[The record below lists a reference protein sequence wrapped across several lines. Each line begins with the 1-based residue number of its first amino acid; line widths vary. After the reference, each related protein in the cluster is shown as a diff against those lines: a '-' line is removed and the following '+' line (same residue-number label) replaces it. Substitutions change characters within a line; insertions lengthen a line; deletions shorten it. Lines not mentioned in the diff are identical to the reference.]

1 MSSQRTNLIDW
12 RKGWLETHTGTN
24 VALLVAVD
32 GDFFDGSGHS
42 FESEVSQELRS
53 LLENPT
59 VRVEGIDPSTGAGGY
74 GIGAIWE
81 LVGHGA
87 DILAYVAA
95 AVAAAPSIRKAVK
108 YLARRASRSAQ
119 TDVYLSG
126 EAIKALCVAE
136 LCEDGFPAASIERIE
151 IIEHKYDPIEPTTEK
166 QQLFSAYTVTIEG
179 RQRDGFYHVWSSL
192 ITCRGEV
199 VGKGHARIP
208 MPNATQ
214 WSSISS
220 GHEMLRALK

>member
-1 MSSQRTNLIDW
+1 MSSKGRDLIDW
-12 RKGWLETHTGTN
+12 RKGWLETHTGTH

-32 GDFFDGSGHS
+32 GDFFDGSGDT
-42 FESEVSQELRS
+42 SENGVAEELRN
-53 LLENPT
+53 LLDNPT

-74 GIGAIWE
+74 GIGVIWE

-87 DILAYVAA
+87 DILAYVTA

-108 YLARRASRSAQ
+108 YLATRASRAAQ

-126 EAIKALCVAE
+126 ETIKALYVAE

-151 IIEHKYDPIEPTTEK
+151 VIEHKYDPIEPATEK
-166 QQLFSAYTVTIEG
+166 QQLFSAYTLTVEG
-179 RQRDGFYHVWSSL
+179 RQPDGFYHVWSSL

-199 VGKGHARIP
+199 VGKSHARIP

-214 WSSISS
+214 WSSTGS
-220 GHEMLRALK
+220 GHQMLRALK